1 MSTAPSIPQDRKQ
14 LRARQS
20 WQEGR
25 DLARAGKWD
34 QAVQAFRA
42 AAALAPGDVLYVLNE
57 AQALASA
64 GRDED
69 ALACARR
76 AVELEPASELAR
88 LLVARIH
95 LRRHE
100 FTEAIDCLVGLPAAT
115 PRGRD
120 YWEQL
125 GLARQHAGQHQ
136 EAIEAFMQALA
147 IKLDEGPTHFR
158 LGLSFYELQLKQ
170 EAAECFRTALLLGVG
185 TQELHL
191 RGMLAFAERE
201 NCRWDHVREE
211 QARIDEILAGLP
223 ADAAMMTT
231 PFAHLSLA
239 DDPQAQLQVG
249 RAFAHTFDGVPQ
261 LQWRRQPLDGRRI
274 RVGYVSGDFH
284 QHATAVLMAE
294 MLERRDAGRFEVFL
308 YSHGKDDRSPMR
320 RRIMAACDHFIEVG
334 RLDDV
339 RAAQRIRDDGI
350 DILVDLKGYTAGNR
364 IGIFARRPAPL
375 QVSFLGFPGTTGAR
389 FLDYV
394 VGDPTV
400 TPLAHAAHYT
410 EKIAQMPVC
419 YQPNDRQRPLPL
431 PTPRELCDLPRD
443 ALVLC
448 GFNQAY
454 KISDEVLDVWCGLL
468 RELPQAVLWL
478 LDWHAQAKPNLLQE
492 LKARGIEEDRV
503 IWAPK
508 LPLADHLTRLA
519 RADIFLDAW
528 PYNAHTTASDALW
541 AGVPVV
547 TFTGRSFASRV
558 ASSLVRAAGAPELA
572 CADVD
577 GYRRLVHELAADPQR
592 RAELSERLIANRQAA
607 PLFDGER
614 FARDFESLLLR
625 MLGRLEQG
633 LPPEHLAA
641 EGH

>member
-1 MSTAPSIPQDRKQ
+1 MSSAQSPVQDRNQ
-14 LRARQS
+14 HRARQS

-25 DLARAGKWD
+25 DLARKGKWE
-34 QAVQAFRA
+34 QAAKAFRA
-42 AAALAPGDVLYVLNE
+42 AAALAPHDALYVLNE

-64 GRDED
+64 GRNEE

-76 AVELEPASELAR
+76 AVEMEPASELAR
-88 LLVARIH
+88 LMVARQH
-95 LRRHE
+95 LQRHE
-100 FTEAIDCLVGLPAAT
+100 FADAIDCLTALPAAT
-115 PRGRD
+115 PRGRE

-136 EAIEAFMQALA
+136 EAIDAFMQALSH
-147 IKLDEGPTHFR
+147 KLDEGPTHFR
-158 LGLSFYELQLKQ
+158 LGLSFYELHLKE

-211 QARIDEILAGLP
+211 QARIDEILARLP
-223 ADAAMMTT
+223 DNAAVMTT

-239 DDPQAQLQVG
+239 DDPLAQLKVG
-249 RAFAHTFDGVPQ
+249 RAFAHTFAGVPQ
-261 LQWRRQPLDGRRI
+261 LKWRQEPLAGRRI
-274 RVGYVSGDFH
+274 RIGYVSGDFY

-320 RRIMAACDHFIEVG
+320 QRIINAADHFIEVAG
-334 RLDDV
+334 LDDT
-339 RAAQRIRDDGI
+339 RAAQRICDDGI

-375 QVSFLGFPGTTGAR
+375 QVSFLGFPGTTGAS

-454 KISDEVLDVWCGLL
+454 KISPEVLDVWCGLL
-468 RELPQAVLWL
+468 RDLPQAVLWL
-478 LDWHAQAKPNLLQE
+478 LDWHPQARPNLTRELQ
-492 LKARGIEEDRV
+492 ARGIADERV

-508 LPLADHLTRLA
+508 MTLADHITRLA

-547 TFTGRSFASRV
+547 TFTGQSFASRV
-558 ASSLVRAAGAPELA
+558 ASSLVAAAGVPELA
-572 CADVD
+572 CADLD
-577 GYRRLVHELAADPQR
+577 GYRQRVLELAADPAR
-592 RAELSERLIANRQAA
+592 RRELSERLIANRQTA

-614 FARDFESLLLR
+614 YARDFEALLLR
-625 MLGRLEQG
+625 MLDRQQQG
-633 LPPEHLAA
+633 LPADHLPAQA
-641 EGH
+641 H